1 MANGLAILC
10 SGQGGQT
17 RDMFRALEGDQAAQG
32 VFSAAASYLRGVDP
46 RAWVRDADAS
56 ALYSNH
62 AGQILCCTQ
71 ALAMWAN
78 LQRTFP
84 QRIVLAGYSVG
95 ELAAWGCA
103 GIFDPAQTLRLAAR
117 RAQLM
122 DASSPPGSGLA
133 GIVGLRCRA
142 LEAILERRQVFVAI
156 VNASDS
162 FVIGGEAGDLDAAV
176 AEALAKGATTAR
188 RLQVA
193 VPSHTVL
200 LDDAATAFAAVL
212 AGETKRPITTGTR
225 LLCGL
230 DGGTV
235 PDPAQGLTQLAA
247 QIRQTIDWSACLETI
262 SELQVTAVLELGPG
276 AALSR
281 MAASVM
287 PDLPA
292 RSVAEFHTM
301 DGVVRW
307 LGNALRG

>member
-1 MANGLAILC
+1 MAATLAILC

-17 RDMFRALEGDQAAQG
+17 RDMFRTLEGEPAAAS
-32 VFSAAASYLRGVDP
+32 VFSAATAHLADIDP
-46 RAWVRDADAS
+46 RVWVRDADDS

-62 AGQILCCTQ
+62 TGQILCCTQ
-71 ALAMWAN
+71 ALAMWAA
-78 LQRTFP
+78 LRSGFP
-84 QRIVLAGYSVG
+84 ERIVLAGYSVG

-122 DASSPPGSGLA
+122 DAASPPGSGLA
-133 GIVGLRCRA
+133 GIVGLRRRKLDGL
-142 LEAILERRQVFVAI
+142 LEKRRVFVAI

-162 FVIGGEAGDLDAAV
+162 FVIGGEGPDLDAAV
-176 AEALAKGATTAR
+176 AEARAQGATTAR

-193 VPSHTVL
+193 VPSHTLL

-212 AGETKRPITTGTR
+212 ADETKRPIAAGTR

-235 PDPAQGLTQLAA
+235 PDPARGVAQLAA
-247 QIRQTIDWSACLETI
+247 QIRQTIDWSACLETL

-276 AALSR
+276 TALSR
-281 MAASVM
+281 MAAAVM
-287 PDLPA
+287 PDL
-292 RSVAEFHTM
+292 RSRSTAEFHSI
-301 DGVVRW
+301 DGVSQW
-307 LGNALRG
+307 LANALRV